1 MSNGAHPVSDR
12 PGLPGLLVLGCREH
26 LRAVARPSRTEP
38 KLKLYLQV
46 VEAVDGDDVNAVRVQ
61 ARQRLDALA
70 GELRGTIVA

>member
-12 PGLPGLLVLGCREH
+12 PGLPGLLVLRCREH